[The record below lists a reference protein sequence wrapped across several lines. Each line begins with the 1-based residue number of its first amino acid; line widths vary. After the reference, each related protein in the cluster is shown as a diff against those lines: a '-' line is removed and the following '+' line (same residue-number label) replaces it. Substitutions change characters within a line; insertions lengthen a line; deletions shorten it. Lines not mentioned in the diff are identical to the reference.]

1 MDEAGRV
8 VDMDELRQVNRLV
21 DDGIM
26 ADSDAL
32 ILVDEADRRLG
43 SLSKEAC
50 HEGRGVLHR
59 AFSLLIFNGR
69 GELLVQQRAPSKRLW
84 PLYWSNSC
92 CSHPRS
98 TESMAAAT
106 RRRLNEELG
115 IGCTLE
121 FLFKF
126 QYHAQFDETGA
137 EHELCSVF
145 IGRCDGSVEV
155 NREEIHDWRWMPPD
169 ALQREMS
176 SGVDSSRYTPW
187 FVLEW
192 TRVWRDYRPAVL
204 ALTAG

>member
-1 MDEAGRV
+1 MQQVGRAI
-8 VDMDELRQVNRLV
+8 DMDDVRHVNRLG

-43 SLSKEAC
+43 HLSKEAC

-92 CSHPRS
+92 CSHPRIM
-98 TESMAAAT
+98 ESMEAAT
-106 RRRLNEELG
+106 RRRLLEELG
-115 IGCTLE
+115 IRCALH

-145 IGRCDGSVEV
+145 IGRCDGPLEV
-155 NREEIHDWRWMPPD
+155 NREEIHDWRWISPD
-169 ALQREMS
+169 VLQRHMAGS
-176 SGVDSSRYTPW
+176 DRSRYTPW
-187 FVLEW
+187 FALEW
-192 TRVWRDYRPAVL
+192 ARIWREHRPEVL
-204 ALTAG
+204 GLTA